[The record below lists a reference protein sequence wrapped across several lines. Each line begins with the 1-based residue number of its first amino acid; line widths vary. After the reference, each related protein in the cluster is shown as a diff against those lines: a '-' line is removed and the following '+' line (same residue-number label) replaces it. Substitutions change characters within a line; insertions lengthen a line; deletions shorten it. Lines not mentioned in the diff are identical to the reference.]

1 MISSVTTTVSSVV
14 TSTSIVAW
22 AGLLAVLC
30 LIAFLVTK
38 ELVGARPHGTF
49 RVLSRVLNVAVVP
62 LLMVFSAVVVAKVV
76 AILSGAS

>member
-38 ELVGARPHGTF
+38 ELVGASPHGTL
-49 RVLSRVLNVAVVP
+49 RALSRVLNVAVVP